1 MSNRK
6 PYFCTLHN
14 DPIKSPIR
22 IQNNDPDPQEGDY
35 WSKSETELFILRD
48 GRWSPAPDEDPLWEL
63 AV

>member
-6 PYFCTLHN
+6 PYFYTLHN

-48 GRWSPAPDEDPLWEL
+48 GRWSPAPDDDPLWEL